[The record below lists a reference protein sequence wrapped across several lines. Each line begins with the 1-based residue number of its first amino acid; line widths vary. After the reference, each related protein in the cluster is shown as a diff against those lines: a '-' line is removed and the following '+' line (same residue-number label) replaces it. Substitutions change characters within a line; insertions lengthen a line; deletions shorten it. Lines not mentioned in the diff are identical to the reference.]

1 MNSINLKILVYYLLF
16 LYLSVTFVSAS
27 ESNKNSEIENVI
39 SAQLK
44 AFKAKDIYEAYSFA
58 SPKIK
63 RRYPSPEI
71 FDQMVKT
78 SFNDIWNPKQY
89 LFKSVKQM
97 DDVAYQEVLVF
108 SQSDIATDYLY
119 SLSKYNGKWLIT
131 GVSSYIP
138 KDIGI

>member
-1 MNSINLKILVYYLLF
+1 
-16 LYLSVTFVSAS
+16 VTFVSAS

-44 AFKAKDIYEAYSFA
+44 AFKVKDIYEAYSFA
-58 SPKIK
+58 SPQ
-63 RRYPSPEI
+63 I

-78 SFNDIWNPKQY
+78 SFNDIWNSKQY
-89 LFKSVKQM
+89 HFKNVM
-97 DDVAYQEVLVF
+97 LMNDVAYQEVLVF